1 MSVQYGNV
9 NVDERYSGIL
19 EPNLY
24 YNSVFAPGKTFTDK
38 YEIGPAGGI
47 YVHQLATTA
56 VTVGTPGRDFSDV
69 TASDSLIQIVLNNNF
84 QSSKKIYGVQAA
96 AVNVSLAN
104 EELSTA
110 TAEVAE
116 AWNQAGLACLV
127 TEGTSASTSSAITK
141 SNVKKMV
148 LAARQE
154 IVEAKG
160 KADVLLASPAT
171 FACILEAAGAE
182 YIPQANEYTNRT
194 GSVGTWLGLN
204 VVECSGLAATNGK
217 YYNAAGSLTTASFSG
232 VDFIMYNKEAFSIV
246 TNFDVARI
254 IDSENFAGSKAQVEM
269 NSGFKVTSAA
279 QVVVKKH
286 S

>member
-9 NVDERYSGIL
+9 NVDERYSPIL

-47 YVHQLATTA
+47 YVHKLDTAA
-56 VTVGTPGRDFSDV
+56 VTVGVPGRDFSDV

-96 AVNVSLAN
+96 AVSIGLAN
-104 EELSTA
+104 EELSVA

-127 TEGTSASTSSAITK
+127 KEGTTASTASAITK
-141 SNVKKMV
+141 NNIKKMV

-160 KADVLLASPAT
+160 KADVLLATPAT
-171 FACILEAAGAE
+171 FACILEAAGSE

-194 GSVGTWLGLN
+194 GSVGQWLGLT
-204 VVECSGLAATNGK
+204 VVECAGLSAANGK
-217 YYNAAGSLTTASFSG
+217 YYNAAGSLNTVSFSA
-232 VDFIMYNKEAFSIV
+232 VDFVMYNKEAFSIV

-286 S
+286 

>member
-9 NVDERYSGIL
+9 NVDERYSSII

-47 YVHQLATTA
+47 YVHKLDTSA
-56 VTVGTPGRDFSDV
+56 VAVGTPGRDFSDV

-84 QSSKKIYGVQAA
+84 QQSKKIYGVQEA
-96 AVNVSLAN
+96 AVSINLAN
-104 EELSTA
+104 EELSVA
-110 TAEVAE
+110 TSEVAE

-127 TEGTSASTSSAITK
+127 SEGTTASSTASITK
-141 SNVKKMV
+141 NSVKKAV
-148 LAARQE
+148 LDARKQ

-182 YIPQANEYTNRT
+182 YIPQANEYINRT
-194 GSVGTWLGLN
+194 GSVGQWLGLT
-204 VVECSGLAATNGK
+204 VLECSGLAAANGT
-217 YYNAAGSLTTASFSG
+217 YYTSAGVKTTASFSG
-232 VDFIMYNKEAFSIV
+232 VDFIMYNKEALSIV
-246 TNFDVARI
+246 TNVDVARI
-254 IDSENFAGSKAQVEM
+254 VDSENFNGSKAQVEM

-279 QVVVKKH
+279 QVVVH
-286 S
+286 

>member
-9 NVDERYSGIL
+9 NVDERYSPIL

-47 YVHQLATTA
+47 YVHKLDTAA

-96 AVNVSLAN
+96 AVSIGLAN
-104 EELSTA
+104 EELSVA

-127 TEGTSASTSSAITK
+127 KEGTTASTASAITK
-141 SNVKKMV
+141 NNIKKMV

-160 KADVLLASPAT
+160 KADVLLATPAT
-171 FACILEAAGAE
+171 FACILEAAGSE

-194 GSVGTWLGLN
+194 GSVGQWLGLT
-204 VVECSGLAATNGK
+204 VVECAGLSASNGK
-217 YYNAAGSLTTASFSG
+217 YYNAAGSLNTVSFSA
-232 VDFIMYNKEAFSIV
+232 VDFVMYNKEAFSIV

-286 S
+286 

>member
-1 MSVQYGNV
+1 MSVSYGNV
-9 NVDERYSGIL
+9 HVDEKYSSIL

-38 YEIGPAGGI
+38 YEVGPAGGI
-47 YVHQLATTA
+47 YVHKLDTAA

-69 TASDSLIQIVLNNNF
+69 TASDSLIQIVMNNNF

-96 AVNVSLAN
+96 AVSMSLAN
-104 EELSTA
+104 EELSVA

-127 TEGTSASTSSAITK
+127 TEGTTASNTSAITK
-141 SNVKKMV
+141 TTIKKAV
-148 LAARQE
+148 LDARKQ

-160 KADVLLASPAT
+160 RADVLLCSPAT
-171 FACILEAAGAE
+171 FAAILEAAGSE

-194 GSVGTWLGLN
+194 GSVGQWLGLT
-204 VVECSGLAATNGK
+204 VLECSGLSASNGK

-232 VDFIMYNKEAFSIV
+232 VDFIMYNKEALSIV

-254 IDSENFAGSKAQVEM
+254 IDSESFAGSKAQVEM

-279 QVVVKKH
+279 QVVVH
-286 S
+286 

>member
-1 MSVQYGNV
+1 MSVTYGNV
-9 NVDERYSGIL
+9 NVDEKYSSIL

-38 YEIGPAGGI
+38 YEEGPAGGI
-47 YVHQLATTA
+47 YVHKLATEA
-56 VTVGTPGRDFSDV
+56 VAVGTPGRDFSDV

-84 QSSKKIYGVQAA
+84 QKSKKIYGVQAA
-96 AVNVSLAN
+96 AVSIKLAN
-104 EELSTA
+104 EELSVA
-110 TAEVAE
+110 MAEVGE

-127 TEGTSASTSSAITK
+127 NEGTTASSTASITK
-141 SNVKKMV
+141 NSVKKAV
-148 LAARQE
+148 LDARKQ

-160 KADVLLASPAT
+160 RADVLLCSPAT

-182 YIPQANEYTNRT
+182 YIPQANEFINRT
-194 GSVGTWLGLN
+194 GSVGQWLGLT
-204 VVECSGLAATNGK
+204 VLECAGLAANSGE
-217 YYNAAGSLTTASFSG
+217 YYTSTGVKTTASFSG
-232 VDFIMYNKEAFSIV
+232 VDFIMYNKEALSIV

-279 QVVVKKH
+279 QVVIH
-286 S
+286 

>member
-9 NVDERYSGIL
+9 NVDERYSPIL

-47 YVHQLATTA
+47 YVHKLDTAA
-56 VTVGTPGRDFSDV
+56 VTVGVPGRDFSDV

-96 AVNVSLAN
+96 AVSIGLAN
-104 EELSTA
+104 EELSVA

-127 TEGTSASTSSAITK
+127 KEGTTASTASAITK
-141 SNVKKMV
+141 NNIKKMV

-160 KADVLLASPAT
+160 KADVLLATPAT
-171 FACILEAAGAE
+171 FACILEAAGSE

-194 GSVGTWLGLN
+194 GSVGQWLGLT
-204 VVECSGLAATNGK
+204 VVECAGLSAANGK
-217 YYNAAGSLTTASFSG
+217 YYNAAGSLNTVSFSA
-232 VDFIMYNKEAFSIV
+232 VDFVMYNKEAFSIV

-279 QVVVKKH
+279 
-286 S
+286 

>member
-9 NVDERYSGIL
+9 NVDERYSPIL

-38 YEIGPAGGI
+38 YETGPAGGI
-47 YVHQLATTA
+47 YVHKLDTAA

-84 QSSKKIYGVQAA
+84 QSSKKIYGVQAS
-96 AVNVSLAN
+96 AVDISLAN
-104 EELSTA
+104 EELSVA

-127 TEGTSASTSSAITK
+127 KEGTTASTASAITK
-141 SNVKKMV
+141 NNIKKMV

-160 KADVLLASPAT
+160 KADVLLATPAT
-171 FACILEAAGAE
+171 FACILEAAGSE

-194 GSVGTWLGLN
+194 GSVGQWLGLT
-204 VVECSGLAATNGK
+204 VVECAGLSASNGK
-217 YYNAAGSLTTASFSG
+217 YYNAAGSLNTVSFSA
-232 VDFIMYNKEAFSIV
+232 VDFVMYNKEAFSII

-254 IDSENFAGSKAQVEM
+254 INSENFAGSKAQVEM

-286 S
+286 

>member
-9 NVDERYSGIL
+9 NVDEKYSSIL

-24 YNSVFAPGKTFTDK
+24 YNSVFAPGTTFTDK
-38 YEIGPAGGI
+38 YEAGPAGGI
-47 YVHQLATTA
+47 YVHKLDTAA

-84 QSSKKIYGVQAA
+84 QQSKKIYGVQAA
-96 AVNVSLAN
+96 AVSINLAN
-104 EELSTA
+104 EELSVA

-127 TEGTSASTSSAITK
+127 SEGTTASSTASITK
-141 SNVKKMV
+141 NSVKKAI
-148 LAARQE
+148 LDARKQ

-182 YIPQANEYTNRT
+182 YVPQANEYINRT
-194 GSVGTWLGLN
+194 GSVGQWLGLT
-204 VVECSGLAATNGK
+204 VLECAGLSAANAK
-217 YYNAAGSLTTASFSG
+217 YYNAAGSLVTASFSG
-232 VDFIMYNKEAFSIV
+232 VDFIMYNKEALSII
-246 TNFDVARI
+246 TNVDVARI
-254 IDSENFAGSKAQVEM
+254 VDSENFNGSKAQVEM

-279 QVVVKKH
+279 QVVVH
-286 S
+286 

>member
-1 MSVQYGNV
+1 MSVTYGNL
-9 NVDERYSGIL
+9 NVDEKYSSIL

-47 YVHQLATTA
+47 YVHKLDTSA
-56 VTVGTPGRDFSDV
+56 VTVGTPGRDFTDV

-84 QSSKKIYGVQAA
+84 QQSKKIYGVQAA
-96 AVNVSLAN
+96 AVSINLAN
-104 EELSTA
+104 EELSVA
-110 TAEVAE
+110 MAEVAE

-127 TEGTSASTSSAITK
+127 KEGSTASTASAITK
-141 SNVKKMV
+141 NNVKKMV

-160 KADVLLASPAT
+160 KADVLLCTPAT
-171 FACILEAAGAE
+171 FATILEAAGAE
-182 YIPQANEYTNRT
+182 YIPQANEYMNKT
-194 GSVGTWLGLN
+194 GAVGTWLGLT
-204 VVECSGLAATNGK
+204 VLECSGLSASSGK
-217 YYNAAGSLTTASFSG
+217 YYNAAGSLTTASFSA
-232 VDFIMYNKEAFSIV
+232 VDFIMYNKEALSIV

-254 IDSENFAGSKAQVEM
+254 VDSENFNGSKAQVEM
-269 NSGFKVTSAA
+269 NSGFKVTSTA

-286 S
+286 

>member
-1 MSVQYGNV
+1 MSVTYGNV
-9 NVDERYSGIL
+9 NVDEKYSSIL

-38 YEIGPAGGI
+38 YEQGPAGGI
-47 YVHQLATTA
+47 YVHKLDTAA

-69 TASDSLIQIVLNNNF
+69 TASDSLIQIVMNNNF

-96 AVNVSLAN
+96 AVSMSLAN
-104 EELSTA
+104 EELSVA

-127 TEGTSASTSSAITK
+127 TEGTTASSTASITK
-141 SNVKKMV
+141 SSVKKAV
-148 LAARQE
+148 LDARKQ

-160 KADVLLASPAT
+160 KADVLLCSPAT

-194 GSVGTWLGLN
+194 GSVGQWLGLT
-204 VVECSGLAATNGK
+204 VLECSGLAATNGK
-217 YYNAAGSLTTASFSG
+217 YYTAAGVLTTASFSG
-232 VDFIMYNKEAFSIV
+232 VDFIMYNKEALSIV

-279 QVVVKKH
+279 QVVVH
-286 S
+286 